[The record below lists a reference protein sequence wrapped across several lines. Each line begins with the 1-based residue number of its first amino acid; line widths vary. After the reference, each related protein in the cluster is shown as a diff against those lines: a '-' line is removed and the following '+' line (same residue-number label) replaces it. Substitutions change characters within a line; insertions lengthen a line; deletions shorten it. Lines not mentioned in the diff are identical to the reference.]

1 MALFGRKASPA
12 APSSE
17 RAPFIQCFR
26 TEDGGLVVRIDP
38 AQVESPAHAG
48 IMMVDIARHLTRA
61 MAQYGTVRS
70 EDAAM
75 AEIVRLMRAEL
86 DHPTALGSGSIVN

>member
-26 TEDGGLVVRIDP
+26 TEDDGLVVRIDP
-38 AQVESPAHAG
+38 AQVELPAHAG
-48 IMMVDIARHLTRA
+48 IMVVDIARHLARA
-61 MAQYGTVRS
+61 MAQYGSACS
-70 EDAAM
+70 EHEAM
-75 AEIVRLMRAEL
+75 SEIVRLMRAEL
-86 DHPTALGSGSIVN
+86 DDPTDLGSGSIVN